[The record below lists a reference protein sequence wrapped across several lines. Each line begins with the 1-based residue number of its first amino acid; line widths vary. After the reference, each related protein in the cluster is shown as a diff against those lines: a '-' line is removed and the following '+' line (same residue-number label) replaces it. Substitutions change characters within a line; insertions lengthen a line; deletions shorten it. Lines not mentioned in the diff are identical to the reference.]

1 MSIEGVLYL
10 AAIFAIPAIVLA
22 ASRVKF
28 LPVKGNFKL
37 ALISFFILYAF
48 IVGSARLSG
57 YQIEQELHTFDL
69 DGDGSFSSNEMT
81 PEAKAALDRFAHD
94 TGRAFA
100 PITGFIFSFLYVAIF
115 YSVVQVVGKHVKKC
129 T

>member
-1 MSIEGVLYL
+1 MLYL
-10 AAIFAIPAIVLA
+10 ATIFGIPAIILA

-37 ALISFFILYAF
+37 ALISLFILYAF
-48 IVGSARLSG
+48 IVGSVRLSG
-57 YQIEQELHTFDL
+57 YQIEQELNTFDL

-81 PEAKAALDRFAHD
+81 PEAKEAMDRFAHD
-94 TGRAFA
+94 TGRALA
-100 PITGFIFSFLYVAIF
+100 PITGFIFSFLFVATF
-115 YSVVQVVGKHVKKC
+115 YSVVHVVGKYVQKN

>member
-1 MSIEGVLYL
+1 MLYL
-10 AAIFAIPAIVLA
+10 AAIIGIPAIVLA

-69 DGDGSFSSNEMT
+69 DGDGSFREPLIKSKFS
-81 PEAKAALDRFAHD
+81 ASY
-94 TGRAFA
+94 
-100 PITGFIFSFLYVAIF
+100 FIDNSQFQMGCKKTKFGSLFLFVLP
-115 YSVVQVVGKHVKKC
+115 
-129 T
+129 